1 MLFGALLLVYTSIH
15 FCCYAWLLFACQLFP
30 WSYSI
35 VVIVIRAEVV
45 SATAMIVV
53 EVIVMV
59 ETEEVEEVEM
69 EKMVEEMVAMEVEE
83 HPKNFSGVIYMERIK
98 ISHAIWS
105 VIVSLHTHLFCAFNE

>member
-1 MLFGALLLVYTSIH
+1 LLFGALLLVYTSIH

-45 SATAMIVV
+45 SAIAMIVV

-59 ETEEVEEVEM
+59 ETEEVEKVGDGEDGGGDGCDGGGG
-69 EKMVEEMVAMEVEE
+69 A
-83 HPKNFSGVIYMERIK
+83 S
-98 ISHAIWS
+98 
-105 VIVSLHTHLFCAFNE
+105 